1 MATVAT
7 IWKDAGTQADIRVTE
22 CVYALTKQLKPYQ
35 DSDGTNRWADDN
47 RYVQQYQIS
56 GTVTKADEEDLRAAA
71 KIVMGS
77 TYPKLRVY
85 DKNAADYYNDY
96 SPVQITQLQTSRIT
110 HDEWGVVLT
119 CQW

>member
-7 IWKDAGTQADIRVTE
+7 IWKDAGTQADIRSAEVT
-22 CVYALTKQLKPYQ
+22 YTLTKTLKAFL
-35 DSDGTNRWADDN
+35 DSDGTVNWADDN
-47 RYVQQYQIS
+47 RYVQQYVIQ

-71 KIVMGS
+71 KIVMGA

-85 DKNAADYYNDY
+85 DLNAAPKYTDY
-96 SPVQITQLQTSRIT
+96 SPVQVTSVSTTRIT
-110 HDEWGVVLT
+110 HDEWSVTVT